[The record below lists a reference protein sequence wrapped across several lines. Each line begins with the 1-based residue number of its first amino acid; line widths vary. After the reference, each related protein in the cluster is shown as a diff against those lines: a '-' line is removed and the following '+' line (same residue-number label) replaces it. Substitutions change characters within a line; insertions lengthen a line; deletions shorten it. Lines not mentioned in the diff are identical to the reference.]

1 MHAPVFRPS
10 QRLNVANGTWS
21 ASWSTQETFENGH
34 RNISQTFAEN
44 ISLKRSYQSEK
55 WAAQV
60 AAHKA
65 VEQQA
70 EATRKEEE
78 NKPAAE
84 AAKRAEERLEAEKKK
99 PKFGDHECARESPNR
114 EAWSIAAAYGEYSTM
129 EGRRLEENKRNRS
142 EHAAERAKPHVM

>member
-1 MHAPVFRPS
+1 
-10 QRLNVANGTWS
+10 
-21 ASWSTQETFENGH
+21 
-34 RNISQTFAEN
+34 
-44 ISLKRSYQSEK
+44 
-55 WAAQV
+55 V
-60 AAHKA
+60 AANKA

-129 EGRRLEENKRNRS
+129 EGRRLEENKRNRCTCVLPSRARRGKS
-142 EHAAERAKPHVM
+142 EASRYVSSG